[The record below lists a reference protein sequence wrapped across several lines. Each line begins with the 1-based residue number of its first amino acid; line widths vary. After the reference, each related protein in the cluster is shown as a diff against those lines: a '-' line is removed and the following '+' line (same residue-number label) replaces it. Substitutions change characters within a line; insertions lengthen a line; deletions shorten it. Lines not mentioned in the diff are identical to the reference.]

1 MAQARSAGSFGPG
14 SLRFSRR
21 RRQLFPSATVCHTAA
36 CLGASTRLQYG
47 SPLSQ
52 SAPARQPVAKVRGL
66 SKSFGEV
73 QALAGLDLDVP
84 HGVVG
89 VLGPNG
95 AGKST
100 LFRILLGLDV
110 ADGGVAELLGWP
122 LPEAGLQ
129 ARAEMGFMPE
139 DDCLFPDYNGGEQV
153 VHAAMLCGLGRVDA
167 FARAH
172 ETLDLV
178 GLADAR
184 YRKVTGYSFGMRQ
197 RLRLAMAL
205 VHGPRLLLLDE
216 PTAGLDPEGRAE
228 MLELVAEVGRAGT
241 AILLST
247 HVLGDVDAIC
257 DHVVLLSRGRIGF
270 VGPIERFR
278 ARSGRVAPPAPG
290 ELAAPSTSI
299 RWLVETV
306 GDGDAL
312 LAALTAQSVQATADG
327 FELTVELPPDGL
339 APLWQAAAQC
349 GVGIRRLEVQE
360 EGMADAFVRHLR
372 LDDPARREGGAG
384 GRAT

>member
-1 MAQARSAGSFGPG
+1 MPRLSSRTGLWTVISA
-14 SLRFSRR
+14 RFSTPTAFAERAR
-21 RRQLFPSATVCHTAA
+21 YDTLSAC
-36 CLGASTRLQYG
+36 RI
-47 SPLSQ
+47 P
-52 SAPARQPVAKVRGL
+52 APAAWPSGAHLTQSSPTSSPVASVRAL
-66 SKSFGEV
+66 SKRFGDIH
-73 QALAGLDLDVP
+73 ALAGLDLDVP

-100 LFRILLGLDV
+100 LFRVLLGLEL
-110 ADGGVAELLGWP
+110 ADGGTAELLGWA
-122 LPEAGLQ
+122 LPEAGMQ

-139 DDCLFPDYNGGEQV
+139 DDCLFPDYDGGQQV

-216 PTAGLDPEGRAE
+216 PTAGLDPEGRAQ
-228 MLELVAEVGRAGT
+228 MLALIAEVGRAGT

-247 HVLGDVDAIC
+247 HVLGDVEAVC

-270 VGPIERFR
+270 VGPMDRFR
-278 ARSGRVAPPAPG
+278 ARAGTPAP
-290 ELAAPSTSI
+290 APVGTPQTPSSAI

-306 GDGDAL
+306 GDG
-312 LAALTAQSVQATADG
+312 AALHAALRAIPVPCTADG
-327 FELTVELPPDGL
+327 FELRVELPPDELG
-339 APLWQAAAQC
+339 PLWQAAAAC
-349 GVGIRRLEVQE
+349 GVGIRRLEMEE

-372 LDDPARREGGAG
+372 LDDPARREGGKG
-384 GRAT
+384 GRP